1 MGIYRSRTWILFKGL
16 SAKRISSLLPEDPEN
31 LRKKLKKAEEP
42 DRFLKP
48 YIEAVKENFPA
59 NSGRFTAYT
68 SNRGNPIFRA
78 NVEYRKPG
86 LMMAVYSRL
95 TRKSGVPFRLEN
107 FVTLRRFEEKNAE
120 DFDLP
125 DSILVKE

>member
-1 MGIYRSRTWILFKGL
+1 VSIYPPRTWILFKGL

-59 NSGRFTAYT
+59 NPGRYTAYT

-78 NVEYRKPG
+78 NVEYGKPG

-107 FVTLRRFEEKNAE
+107 FVTLRRFEEKTAE